1 MTKTEGIRLV
11 LVSIQMVIRK
21 STFDSCAIVLL
32 VTPETTNDETGCK
45 YEKLNA
51 NRQEQHVICARRG
64 PGRFNSACG
73 IDSLNHQ
80 FTSDCNYN
88 LREKWISFIICR
100 TMSS

>member
-80 FTSDCNYN
+80 FTCDCNYS
-88 LREKWISFIICR
+88 LREK
-100 TMSS
+100 MDKLYHM